1 MCAKTLLNEPAYFWV
16 EPQDFL
22 LLPCLELNLR
32 KSAPSFTLLLLLLPL
47 RLPRKNMSALPV
59 NAPSPPVVT
68 LLATLAFIPESAT
81 TNAPS
86 PVVRPVAPART
97 ISSNS
102 ESLVVVSKSVSLT
115 RFFSYRIHL
124 SPGSRRNSRRPG
136 GAKRAAAAERS
147 IDRPPPTLE
156 DVSVYAHHLTPPD
169 SPVPLVQPIIP
180 VDGPTPPPLPSTPEQ
195 AYYGLA
201 DSPYVSYSYRSA
213 TTTYQ
218 EQGQGS
224 GFTYIHTT
232 PLTSASHDGSRRSIS
247 HIMSYPA
254 SPLSSSASSNPASSH
269 GSGPPTPT
277 YIYDEAH
284 TRYNTATTFDH
295 SNHQIYSADGR
306 FQSPPPIL
314 APIDDRRDHF
324 LPAYLYRSCP
334 HPIV

>member
-1 MCAKTLLNEPAYFWV
+1 MPRAESTKISTQFYS
-16 EPQDFL
+16 
-22 LLPCLELNLR
+22 
-32 KSAPSFTLLLLLLPL
+32 SAPAP
-47 RLPRKNMSALPV
+47 PALPPKKKHV
-59 NAPSPPVVT
+59 CPTCERAFTTSGH
-68 LLATLAFIPESAT
+68 LARHTRIHTGERNHKCPFPGCETRCSRQDNLQQQWVSRCCLQVCLADA
-81 TNAPS
+81 
-86 PVVRPVAPART
+86 
-97 ISSNS
+97 
-102 ESLVVVSKSVSLT
+102 
-115 RFFSYRIHL
+115 FFSYRIHL

-136 GAKRAAAAERS
+136 GAKRAAAAERP

-254 SPLSSSASSNPASSH
+254 SPASSPASSNPASSH

-295 SNHQIYSADGR
+295 SNHQIYSADDR

-314 APIDDRRDHF
+314 APIHDRRDHF